1 MLHSMECIIKKEIK
15 PLDYVNFSESIF
27 SDYVGFE
34 DCDLSTCTPPMGT
47 TFNEIL
53 SNVDLNDLKH
63 LSTGSKDRYV
73 IPKKYEPSSLNEDYM
88 DNKRKIK
95 LTNYLHN
102 NNSLVYEI
110 NPVKEGY
117 RSWLV
122 IIQSEDSK
130 YSFKIRKESFSI
142 EDIENDYDVIGR
154 HLFSKFIY
162 LKDLQSLDMHL
173 EHINIRLE
181 DFTESWNTDYPL

>member
-1 MLHSMECIIKKEIK
+1 MLS
-15 PLDYVNFSESIF
+15 L
-27 SDYVGFE
+27 
-34 DCDLSTCTPPMGT
+34 
-47 TFNEIL
+47 
-53 SNVDLNDLKH
+53 
-63 LSTGSKDRYV
+63 
-73 IPKKYEPSSLNEDYM
+73 KKYEASSLNENYM
-88 DNKRKIK
+88 DNNRKIK

-122 IIQSEDSK
+122 IMQSEEPK

-173 EHINIRLE
+173 ERINIRLE